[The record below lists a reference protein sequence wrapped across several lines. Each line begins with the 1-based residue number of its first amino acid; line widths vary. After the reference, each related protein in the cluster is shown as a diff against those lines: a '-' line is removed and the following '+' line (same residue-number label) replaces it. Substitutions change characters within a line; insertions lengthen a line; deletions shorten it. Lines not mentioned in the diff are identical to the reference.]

1 MWSGFLIYCDG
12 FIVYCYLLLISKQI
26 NIFHQIVYKALGK
39 QINPTHYCQILET
52 GRIEKLDTSEQT
64 NLSEDRRHNS
74 IVGKNIININQ
85 KILQQNKENHG

>member
-26 NIFHQIVYKALGK
+26 NIFD
-39 QINPTHYCQILET
+39 QILET